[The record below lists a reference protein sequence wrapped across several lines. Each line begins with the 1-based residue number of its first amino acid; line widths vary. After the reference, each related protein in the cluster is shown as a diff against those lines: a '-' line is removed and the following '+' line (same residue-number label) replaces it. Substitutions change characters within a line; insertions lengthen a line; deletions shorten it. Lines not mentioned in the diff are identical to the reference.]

1 MNADTFFKWTP
12 IVVATIQLLF
22 LPVVVVVL
30 KDQVEK
36 VIMTSAVFDERV
48 SRAIAKH
55 NDNIYSH
62 PALADLKKLEDNIE
76 GLTSEVRDLGIKIE
90 RLTPRRRDDAPFIRG
105 E

>member
-1 MNADTFFKWTP
+1 MSDGFFRWAP
-12 IVVATIQLLF
+12 IIVAAVQLLF
-22 LPVVVVVL
+22 LPVVVVML
-30 KDQVEK
+30 KDQIEK
-36 VIMTSAVFDERV
+36 VMMGSKVLD
-48 SRAIAKH
+48 SRIAFALKEH

-90 RLTPRRRDDAPFIRG
+90 RLSPRRRGDRPLDIG